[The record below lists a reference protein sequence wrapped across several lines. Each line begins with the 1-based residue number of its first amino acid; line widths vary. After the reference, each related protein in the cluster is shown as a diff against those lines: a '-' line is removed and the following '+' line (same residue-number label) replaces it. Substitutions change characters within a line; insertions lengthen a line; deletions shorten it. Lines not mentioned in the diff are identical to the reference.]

1 MALGAPSTGIA
12 WMVLCESLVLVA
24 AGVTAGVGT
33 VLLAGRLVA
42 SRRLPISRPDAPRAS
57 TPDRAPGRVSPR
69 TSRSSS
75 LSRADLFQHAGR
87 LGCIQK
93 RRTSQSRRVTSDV
106 SRAAEGRLPAANV
119 RRFRNRLHG
128 LRDHWRAGSASR
140 AKGGIANQAGAG
152 DVGVGDRHDSVR
164 NKGSF
169 PPYYQPNDLDARNP
183 VGETLKATVSDP
195 TCAHLV
201 ASNVPSVISG
211 TPIKRPI
218 MNS

>member
-93 RRTSQSRRVTSDV
+93 RRTSQSRRHQ
-106 SRAAEGRLPAANV
+106 
-119 RRFRNRLHG
+119 RRFSGGRRQA
-128 LRDHWRAGSASR
+128 AGGERSPVPQPPA
-140 AKGGIANQAGAG
+140 
-152 DVGVGDRHDSVR
+152 HSVR

>member
-1 MALGAPSTGIA
+1 MLRICQINYPEAAFHGHAVKTVAYLRVSTPPQDVSSQRLAILEYA
-12 WMVLCESLVLVA
+12 QKHVPQPPA
-24 AGVTAGVGT
+24 RPARP
-33 VLLAGRLVA
+33 LAGGQRVA
-42 SRRLPISRPDAPRAS
+42 
-57 TPDRAPGRVSPR
+57 G
-69 TSRSSS
+69 
-75 LSRADLFQHAGR
+75 
-87 LGCIQK
+87 
-93 RRTSQSRRVTSDV
+93 
-106 SRAAEGRLPAANV
+106 
-119 RRFRNRLHG
+119 
-128 LRDHWRAGSASR
+128 
-140 AKGGIANQAGAG
+140 KGGIANQAGAG

>member
-1 MALGAPSTGIA
+1 MLQGRATGRSWCHDLRSAPPGRSSRLRMALGAPSTGIA

-69 TSRSSS
+69 TGRSSS

-93 RRTSQSRRVTSDV
+93 RRTSQPRR
-106 SRAAEGRLPAANV
+106 RQ
-119 RRFRNRLHG
+119 RRFSGGRRQA
-128 LRDHWRAGSASR
+128 AGGERSPVPQPPAR
-140 AKGGIANQAGAG
+140 PARPLAGGQRVAGKGWSSVWGALG
-152 DVGVGDRHDSVR
+152 
-164 NKGSF
+164 
-169 PPYYQPNDLDARNP
+169 
-183 VGETLKATVSDP
+183 
-195 TCAHLV
+195 
-201 ASNVPSVISG
+201 
-211 TPIKRPI
+211 
-218 MNS
+218 